1 MKVYDGCQQEVDEED
16 GYSDDDLDA
25 LPVDAFHELQ
35 QNAIRS
41 TQPPEYHDK
50 SAHPIGTPVQL
61 PGPVGRIAVH
71 GNLDNASK
79 TSFARTYAQQPSS
92 DYGDF
97 DDEML
102 DGEIFDAAEEP
113 AYITARKDVVV
124 GSPIGGSTHR
134 EEVRQQCLDETSRLR
149 EHGWD
154 RHPYGD
160 SATSNLLQRHE
171 ARTDG
176 FEDHA
181 GAMLLA
187 HEKAYEPHAQPTGKR
202 TAVDELQAQIQE
214 VPRLRYDIF

>member
-1 MKVYDGCQQEVDEED
+1 MQEVDEED

-41 TQPPEYHDK
+41 TQPPEYRNK
-50 SAHPIGTPVQL
+50 SAHPVGTSVQL

-71 GNLDNASK
+71 GNLDNASN

-113 AYITARKDVVV
+113 VNITARKDGVV
-124 GSPIGGSTHR
+124 GSPIGGSTHG
-134 EEVRQQCLDETSRLR
+134 EELRKQRFDETSRLR

-160 SATSNLLQRHE
+160 SATSNLLQRHGS
-171 ARTDG
+171 RMDDC
-176 FEDHA
+176 EDHD

-187 HEKAYEPHAQPTGKR
+187 HEKLYEPQAQPTGKPS
-202 TAVDELQAQIQE
+202 AVDELQAQIQE
-214 VPRLRYDIF
+214 VP